1 MQLIGE
7 REQVPVVRWA
17 CVSVGG
23 NQSVVWRLGVREL
36 AAPSH
41 KFIPI
46 SPCPHKNSSHN
57 CWHRCQSTFNE
68 CVSLIIPESVNH

>member
-36 AAPSH
+36 AAQVHPH
-41 KFIPI
+41 LPL
-46 SPCPHKNSSHN
+46 SPQKLFSQLLAQMSIH
-57 CWHRCQSTFNE
+57 
-68 CVSLIIPESVNH
+68 V